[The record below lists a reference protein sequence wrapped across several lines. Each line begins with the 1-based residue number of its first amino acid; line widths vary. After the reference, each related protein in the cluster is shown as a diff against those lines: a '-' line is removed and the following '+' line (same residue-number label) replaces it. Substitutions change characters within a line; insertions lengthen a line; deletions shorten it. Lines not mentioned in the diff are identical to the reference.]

1 MKKDLLQMLKSNYGQ
16 LIKIK
21 IKNMNLILVGCGPMA
36 IEYAKVLK
44 AQNQEFI
51 TVGNT
56 KKGALNFEKEINE
69 KVILGGIELWLKN
82 NPNLDFN
89 LHKVIITVN
98 ENLLGIIAKSLINL
112 GFKDI
117 LLEKPGGLDIND
129 IKGVNYLV
137 SANNANVYI
146 AYNRRFFSSV
156 IKVKELIAND
166 GGITSFNFEFTE
178 WGHIIKNLPQH
189 KEILNEWFIQNSSH
203 VIDLAFHI
211 GGSPIEMKSFVSG
224 GEEWHPK
231 GTIFSG
237 AGISDKNALFSYNAN
252 WESAGRWWVEFL
264 TNKNRYIMKPME
276 QLFVQK
282 RGSISLEKIELE
294 DELDQNFK
302 PGLYKQV
309 EAFLK
314 FPEKLMRIEEQVKKL
329 PYYEQ
334 MISVSN

>member
-1 MKKDLLQMLKSNYGQ
+1 MK
-16 LIKIK
+16 I
-21 IKNMNLILVGCGPMA
+21 ILVGCGPMA

-56 KKGALNFEKEINE
+56 KKGAINFEKEINE
-69 KVILGGIELWLKN
+69 KVVLGGIELWLKN
-82 NPNLDFN
+82 NSNLDFS
-89 LHKVIITVN
+89 LQKIIITVN
-98 ENLLGIIAKSLINL
+98 ENLLGTISRLVL
-112 GFKDI
+112 RYGFKDI
-117 LLEKPGGLDIND
+117 LVEKPGGLDIDD
-129 IKGVNYLV
+129 IINVNSEALYYK
-137 SANNANVYI
+137 ANVYI
-146 AYNRRFFSSV
+146 GYNRRFFSSTLKV
-156 IKVKELIAND
+156 IKLIEKD

-178 WGHIIKNLPQH
+178 WGHIIKNLSQG

-211 GGSPIEMKSFVSG
+211 GGSPVEIKSFVSG

-237 AGISDKNALFSYNAN
+237 AGISKKNALFTYNAN

-282 RGSISLEKIELE
+282 RGSISLEKIELK

-309 EAFLK
+309 EAFLRS
-314 FPEKLMRIEEQVKKL
+314 PEKLMNINEHIKKL
-329 PYYEQ
+329 PIYEQ
-334 MISVSN
+334 MISST

>member
-1 MKKDLLQMLKSNYGQ
+1 
-16 LIKIK
+16 
-21 IKNMNLILVGCGPMA
+21 MA

-69 KVILGGIELWLKN
+69 KVVLGGIELWLKN
-82 NPNLDFN
+82 NSNLDFN
-89 LHKVIITVN
+89 LYKVIIVVN
-98 ENLLGIIAKSLINL
+98 ENLLGTISRLIIKL
-112 GFKDI
+112 GFGDI
-117 LLEKPGGLDIND
+117 LLEKPGGID
-129 IKGVNYLV
+129 IKDIISVNSLAV
-137 SANNANVYI
+137 SNNTNIYI
-146 AYNRRFFSSV
+146 GYNRRFFSSTL
-156 IKVKELIAND
+156 KVKELIAND

-178 WGHIIKNLPQH
+178 WGHSVKNLDIN
-189 KEILNEWFIQNSSH
+189 KKILNEWFIQNSSH
-203 VIDLAFHI
+203 VIDLAFYI

-231 GTIFSG
+231 GTVFSG
-237 AGISDKNALFSYNAN
+237 AGISEKNALFTYNAN

-314 FPEKLMRIEEQVKKL
+314 FPEKLMNINEQIKKL
-329 PYYEQ
+329 PIYEQ
-334 MISVSN
+334 MISSTQKNK

>member
-21 IKNMNLILVGCGPMA
+21 YMKLILVGCGPMA

-69 KVILGGIELWLKN
+69 EVILGGIELWLKN
-82 NPNLDFN
+82 NSNLDFN
-89 LHKVIITVN
+89 LYKVIITVN
-98 ENLLGIIAKSLINL
+98 ENLLGAISRLVLKY
-112 GFKDI
+112 GFKNI
-117 LLEKPGGLDIND
+117 LIEKPGGLDIDD
-129 IKGVNYLV
+129 IINVNSVALV
-137 SANNANVYI
+137 NKANVYI
-146 AYNRRFFSSV
+146 GYNRRFFTSSLKV
-156 IKVKELIAND
+156 IELIEQD
-166 GGITSFNFEFTE
+166 GGVTSFNFEFTE
-178 WGHIIKNLPQH
+178 WGHIIKNLSQG

-211 GGSPIEMKSFVSG
+211 GGTPFEMKSFVSG

-237 AGISDKNALFSYNAN
+237 AGISEKNALFTYNAN

-264 TNKNRYIMKPME
+264 TNKNRYVMKPME

-314 FPEKLMRIEEQVKKL
+314 FPEKLMKIDEQVKKL